1 MPERNKN
8 HDILFEPIQIG
19 PVTCKNR
26 FYQVPHCAGMGHLR
40 PQTAAAMRGMKAE
53 GGWGVVCTEYC
64 SAHPTSDDG
73 GYPHARLWDNNDVHV
88 HAQMTDAVHEH
99 DALAGVE
106 LWFGGN
112 SVGNLDTRLPTMG
125 LRSAPINNTDTPHPI
140 QCRAINKRDIKN
152 LIQWQADAA
161 RRAVAAG
168 FDIVYVYA
176 THGYLLS
183 QFLDA
188 NTNQRTDEYGG
199 NLRNRVRIVQEL
211 IDVTREAVA
220 GRAAVATRFS
230 VAIQDNE
237 TMDAFG
243 LLAEYPDLWDI
254 TVPDY
259 DIEMGASRFVQEGA
273 LVDHVAKAKSLTTK
287 PVVAVGRF
295 TSPDSMAN
303 VIKKGGQ
310 DLIGAARPSI
320 ADPFLPK
327 KIKDGRSEDIRE
339 CIGCNVCYAHDSI
352 GIPIRCTQNPTMGEE
367 WRRGWHP
374 EHINKD
380 QSETSALVVGA
391 GPAGLEAARVLGE
404 RGFKVMLAEGS
415 KATGGRIN
423 QESKLPGLSEWAR
436 VRDWRMSQL
445 HKLPNVDIFLDSH
458 MGATDVIETEAKHV
472 LLATGAQWTI
482 DGVGRHLYEPFAE
495 DDDAVVVSADA
506 VLNGEATPSGH
517 VIIFD
522 DDHYYMGSAIAKSLA
537 QRGNQVTVITPEG
550 RLFAWGKF
558 THEQHSTVADLLKL
572 GINIETNQILHR
584 MSKGKVI
591 TKCLFSEEEFS
602 YTADWVVPLTRRAP
616 NDSLFNDLST
626 LINTEDPNS
635 PIKTLQC
642 IGDCEAPAYIAGVVY
657 SGYRHA
663 METAQSDISPF
674 KRETPSLKIDQRD
687 RSQEELR

>member
-1 MPERNKN
+1 
-8 HDILFEPIQIG
+8 
-19 PVTCKNR
+19 
-26 FYQVPHCAGMGHLR
+26 MGHQR

-64 SAHPTSDDG
+64 SAHPSSDDG
-73 GYPHARLWDNNDVHV
+73 GYPHARLWDNSDVLA
-88 HAQMTDAVHEH
+88 HARMTDAVHAH

-125 LRSAPINNTDTPHPI
+125 LRSDPINNTDTPHPV
-140 QCRAINKRDIKN
+140 QCRAMDKRDIKQ

-161 RRAVAAG
+161 RRAVRAG

-188 NTNQRTDEYGG
+188 STNQRSDEYGG
-199 NLRNRVRIVQEL
+199 SVQNRVRIVQEL

-230 VAIQDNE
+230 VDLQDEE
-237 TMDAFG
+237 TMEAFG

-254 TVPDY
+254 TIPNY
-259 DIEMGASRFVQEGA
+259 DIEMGASRFVKEGS
-273 LVDHVAKAKSLTTK
+273 LVEHVAKAKSLTTK

-295 TSPDSMAN
+295 TSPDSMAS
-303 VIKKGGQ
+303 VINKGHQ

-320 ADPFLPK
+320 ADPFLPNK
-327 KIKDGRSEDIRE
+327 VNEGRSDDIRE

-380 QSETSALVVGA
+380 QTGSSALVVGA

-404 RGFKVMLAEGS
+404 RGFKVLLAEGS
-415 KATGGRIN
+415 RAMGGRIN
-423 QESKLPGLSEWAR
+423 LECQLPGLSEWAR

-445 HKLPNVDIFLDSH
+445 HKLPNVEIFLDSQ
-458 MGATDVIETEAKHV
+458 MSAADVIETGAKHV
-472 LLATGAQWTI
+472 LIATGAQWTT
-482 DGVGRHLYEPFAE
+482 DGAGRHLYEPFAR
-495 DDDAVVVSADA
+495 DSDAVVVSADTI
-506 VLNGEATPSGH
+506 LKGEPTPSGH
-517 VIIFD
+517 VLIFD
-522 DDHYYMGSAIAKSLA
+522 DDHYYMGSSIAKTLV
-537 QRGNQVTVITPEG
+537 QRGNQVTVLTPEG
-550 RLFAWGKF
+550 RLFAWGKY
-558 THEQHSTVADLLKL
+558 THEQHSTVAELLKL
-572 GINIETNQILHR
+572 GVKIITNEILHQMR
-584 MSKGKVI
+584 NGKVVTRCI
-591 TKCLFSEEEFS
+591 FSETETT
-602 YTADWVVPLTRRAP
+602 YAVDWVVPLTRRAP
-616 NDSLFNDLST
+616 NDLLFHELSA
-626 LINTEDPNS
+626 LSNVEKSNPA
-635 PIKTLQC
+635 IKTLQC
-642 IGDCEAPAYIAGVVY
+642 IGDCEAPGYIAGVVY

-663 METAQSDISPF
+663 METAQDNIPPF
-674 KRETPSLKIDQRD
+674 KRETSSLIIDQR
-687 RSQEELR
+687 EGA

>member
-26 FYQVPHCAGMGHLR
+26 FYQVPHCAGMGHQR
-40 PQTAAAMRGMKAE
+40 PQTSAAMRGMKAE

-73 GYPHARLWDNNDVHV
+73 GYPHARLWDNNDVHA
-88 HAQMTDAVHEH
+88 HARMTDAVHAH
-99 DALAGVE
+99 NALAGVE
-106 LWFGGN
+106 LWMGGN
-112 SVGNLDTRLPTMG
+112 SAGNLDTRLPTMG
-125 LRSAPINNTDTPHPI
+125 LRSAPINNTDTPHPV
-140 QCRAINKRDIKN
+140 QCRAMDKRDIKR

-161 RRAVAAG
+161 RRAVTAG

-188 NTNQRTDEYGG
+188 STNQRTDEYGG
-199 NLRNRVRIVQEL
+199 SVQNRVRIVHEL

-220 GRAAVATRFS
+220 GHAAVATRIS
-230 VAIQDNE
+230 VDLHDEE

-243 LLAEYPDLWDI
+243 LLAEYPDLWDLTI
-254 TVPDY
+254 PDY
-259 DIEMGASRFVQEGA
+259 DIEMGASRFVKEGA
-273 LVDHVAKAKSLTTK
+273 LIEHVAKAKSLTSK

-303 VIKKGGQ
+303 VINKGKQ

-320 ADPFLPK
+320 ADPFLPN
-327 KIKDGRSEDIRE
+327 KINEGRSDDIRE

-380 QSETSALVVGA
+380 QSGTSALVVGA

-404 RGFKVMLAEGS
+404 RGFHVMLAEGS
-415 KATGGRIN
+415 KVTGGRIN

-445 HKLPNVDIFLDSH
+445 HKLPNVEIFLDSQ
-458 MGATDVIETEAKHV
+458 MDADDVIETEANHV
-472 LLATGAQWTI
+472 LIATGAKWTT
-482 DGVGRHLYEPFAE
+482 DGVGRHLYEPFAA
-495 DDDAVVVSADA
+495 DSDAVVVSADTI
-506 VLNGEATPSGH
+506 LNGGPTPVGH
-517 VIIFD
+517 VLIFD
-522 DDHYYMGSAIAKSLA
+522 DDHYYMGSALAKALV
-537 QRGNQVTVITPEG
+537 QRGNQVTVVTPEG

-572 GINIETNQILHR
+572 GVKIQTNQILHQLT
-584 MSKGKVI
+584 GDKVT
-591 TKCLFSEEEFS
+591 TKCLFSGEEFN
-602 YTADWVVPLTRRAP
+602 YTADWVVPLTSKNP
-616 NDSLFNDLST
+616 NDSLFHELST
-626 LINTEDPNS
+626 RVKLDTPAAV
-635 PIKTLQC
+635 IKTLQR
-642 IGDCEAPAYIAGVVY
+642 IGDCEAPSYIAGVVH
-657 SGYRHA
+657 SGHRHA
-663 METAQSDISPF
+663 METAQASIPPF
-674 KRETPSLKIDQRD
+674 KREMSSLIIDQRE
-687 RSQEELR
+687 RSLK